1 MTPDEALREAR
12 AGELRPVYLLVGEEA
27 HLIDQVVRALREAT
41 IAGGIPGLNED
52 QLMAGEADVDA
63 VLGAARTLPMM
74 AKRRWVLVR
83 GLEKWESDKGDKRG
97 SALDRLADYAESP
110 ANTTVL
116 VLVGPALDK
125 RRKLAN
131 LGRKHGWLV
140 TCETPKRAELPR
152 WIEAR
157 AKQRGNRISL
167 SVADLLA
174 ELAGPELG
182 PLADALERVALYV
195 GDGQEITEAA
205 IAECVVRV
213 RSATVWELVG
223 AVGRRD
229 VASALRFLDDVFDP
243 HDRGLRLLG
252 VLAWATRQLVRFESA
267 MRHGARPEE
276 AAKAA
281 GAPPFKARELADQ
294 VRAVPRPVLESWLE
308 RLSAVDL
315 ALKGGSKRPPKAILE
330 EALIDLCRAS

>member
-1 MTPDEALREAR
+1 MSPEEALREAR
-12 AGELRPVYLLVGEEA
+12 AGELRPLYLLVGDEA
-27 HLIDQVVRALREAT
+27 HFVDQVVRALREAT
-41 IAGGIPGLNED
+41 VAGGIPGLNED
-52 QLMAGEADVDA
+52 QLMAGEVDVDA
-63 VLGAARTLPMM
+63 VLSAARTLPMM

-97 SALDRLADYAESP
+97 SALDRLADYAENP

-140 TCETPKRAELPR
+140 SCETPKRAELPR

-157 AKQRGNRISL
+157 AKERGNRISY

-195 GDGQEITEAA
+195 GEGQEITEAA
-205 IAECVVRV
+205 VAECVVRV

-243 HDRGLRLLG
+243 QDRGLRLLG

-267 MRHGARPEE
+267 MRNGDRPDE

-308 RLSAVDL
+308 RLSEVDL

-330 EALIDLCRAS
+330 QALIDLCRAS

>member
-1 MTPDEALREAR
+1 MSPDEALREAR
-12 AGELRPVYLLVGEEA
+12 AGELRPLYLLVGDEA
-27 HLIDQVVRALREAT
+27 HLIDQVVRALKEAT
-41 IAGGIPGLNED
+41 VAGGIPGLNED
-52 QLMAGEADVDA
+52 QLMAGEVDVDA

-97 SALDRLADYAESP
+97 SALDRLADYAENP
-110 ANTTVL
+110 ASSTVL

-140 TCETPKRAELPR
+140 SCETPKRAELPR

-157 AKQRGNRISL
+157 AKERGNRISY

-195 GDGQEITEAA
+195 GEGQEITEAA
-205 IAECVVRV
+205 VAECVVRV

-243 HDRGLRLLG
+243 QDRGLRLLG

-267 MRHGARPEE
+267 MRNGARPDE

-308 RLSAVDL
+308 RLSEVDL

-330 EALIDLCRAS
+330 QALIDLCRAS

>member
-1 MTPDEALREAR
+1 MSPEEALREAR
-12 AGELRPVYLLVGEEA
+12 SGELRPLYLLVGEES

-41 IAGGIPGLNED
+41 IRGGIPGLNED

-63 VLGAARTLPMM
+63 VLSAARTLPMM

-97 SALDRLADYAESP
+97 SALDRLADYAENP
-110 ANTTVL
+110 ASTTVL

-140 TCETPKRAELPR
+140 SCETPKRAELPR

-157 AKQRGNRISL
+157 AKERGNRISL

-182 PLADALERVALYV
+182 PVADALERVALYV
-195 GDGQEITEAA
+195 GEGQEISEAA

-229 VASALRFLDDVFDP
+229 VASALSFLDDVFDP
-243 HDRGLRLLG
+243 QDRGLRLLG

-267 MRHGARPEE
+267 MRQGARPDE

-308 RLSAVDL
+308 RLSEVDL

-330 EALIDLCRAS
+330 QAIIDLCRAS